1 MPAFDHFDFLAPI
14 YDRVIKPKPPTDL
27 LEHLQ
32 LQPDAVVLDVGGGTG
47 RIALELAP
55 HAGNVTI
62 LDLSPKMLREA
73 VRKPGLN
80 GVLAPSELLPYPDGS
95 FDAVLMVDALH
106 HVINQKASLQELFRV
121 VKPGGRLVVEEP
133 DIHTF
138 AVKLIALGEKLA
150 GMRSHF
156 LSGEEIA
163 ALFEN
168 CCKEARIY
176 RKEYTVWVVV
186 EK

>member
-27 LEHLQ
+27 LEHLN
-32 LQPDAVVLDVGGGTG
+32 LQTSARVLDVGGGTG
-47 RIALELAP
+47 RIALELVP
-55 HAGNVTI
+55 HAGSVTI

-73 VRKPGLN
+73 SRKPGLN
-80 GVLAPSELLPYPDGS
+80 GVLAPSEKLPYPDGS

-133 DIHTF
+133 DIRTF
-138 AVKLIALGEKLA
+138 MVKLIALGEKLA

-156 LSGEEIA
+156 LTGEEIS
-163 ALFEN
+163 LMLGD

-176 RKEYTVWVVV
+176 RKEYTVWVVL

>member
-32 LQPDAVVLDVGGGTG
+32 LQPNAIVLDVGGGTG
-47 RIALELAP
+47 RIALELVP
-55 HAGNVTI
+55 HAGNITI
-62 LDLSPKMLREA
+62 LDLSPRMLREA
-73 VRKPGLN
+73 VRKPGLH
-80 GVLAPSELLPYPDGS
+80 GVLAPSEFLPYPDDS

-133 DIHTF
+133 DISTF
-138 AVKLIALGEKLA
+138 MVKLIALAEKLA

-156 LSGEEIA
+156 LSGEEIRQM
-163 ALFEN
+163 LGD
-168 CCKEARIY
+168 CCKEASIY
-176 RKEYTVWVVV
+176 RKEYTVWVVLV
-186 EK
+186 K